1 MKFEAIFRKSCRG
14 LFEEKCVFWV
24 TDFGTSHFFLRH
36 PVNFSRSNNYS
47 GVAWIKKSIFT
58 TPNVKTDNITLWATS
73 RPKNWCGLI
82 WCYGLLKRIFWF
94 MQQALIFS
102 TCWFSEFFFYISL
115 KIPITNITVHIS
127 PYMEMYSFSTR
138 SSGSCWKKKY
148 QHFYAQKMQNAK
160 RS

>member
-1 MKFEAIFRKSCRG
+1 MIKYDTYKSYLYKSCKKNHLLGPHGQRGGHPPRGPSGSRIRSKMTNLLIFLLITVFLSSYGTNLDLKFEAIFRKSCRG

-82 WCYGLLKRIFWF
+82 WCYGL
-94 MQQALIFS
+94 
-102 TCWFSEFFFYISL
+102 
-115 KIPITNITVHIS
+115 
-127 PYMEMYSFSTR
+127 
-138 SSGSCWKKKY
+138 
-148 QHFYAQKMQNAK
+148 
-160 RS
+160 